1 MKYILICITA
11 ILLICCSKST
21 FDPEWTKKK
30 APPTYTARF
39 ETSQGNFDI
48 RVTRAWS
55 PKAADRLHQLLKH
68 HFYDNQLFY
77 RVVPNFV
84 VQFGNTDTTITKKW
98 DKFKVADEPVLKS
111 NLQGYV
117 SFARAGKET
126 RGNDLFINLKD
137 NVRLDTVSPEGVRG
151 YPVLGY
157 VTNGMDV
164 VEKFYS
170 EYGNKTM
177 DVYDSLSANRKKY
190 LSLFPKLDSITR
202 AYIIKDTKERKIEF
216 SVIKK

>member
-1 MKYILICITA
+1 MKYLLICILAFSVT
-11 ILLICCSKST
+11 CCSKAT
-21 FDPEWTKKK
+21 FDPAWTKQT

-39 ETSQGNFDI
+39 ETSKGNFDI
-48 RVTRAWS
+48 QVTRAWS
-55 PKAADRLHQLLKH
+55 PQAADRLHQLLTH

-84 VQFGNTDTTITKKW
+84 VQFGNIDTTVTKKW
-98 DKFKVADEPVLKS
+98 EKFKVSDEPVLKS
-111 NLQGYV
+111 NLKGYV

-137 NVRLDTVSPEGVRG
+137 NVRLDTVSPQGVRG

-170 EYGNKTM
+170 GYGNKTM
-177 DVYDSLSANRKKY
+177 DVYDSVSPNRKKY
-190 LSLFPKLDSITR
+190 LKLFPKLDSIKK
-202 AYIIKDTKERKIEF
+202 AYITKDTKD
-216 SVIKK
+216 